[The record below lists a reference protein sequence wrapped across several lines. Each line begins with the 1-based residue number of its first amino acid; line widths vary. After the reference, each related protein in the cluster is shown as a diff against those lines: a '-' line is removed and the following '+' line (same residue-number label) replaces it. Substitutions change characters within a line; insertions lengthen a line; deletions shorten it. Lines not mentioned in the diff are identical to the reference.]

1 MRWADIKTEL
11 TKDSVRKKERLALF
25 RSIESAWNTGGTD
38 QVEEWLLE
46 QIEDTIT
53 HAKSLQR
60 QLVGNRESK
69 GEEDTD
75 ENED

>member
-46 QIEDTIT
+46 QIENTIT

>member
-25 RSIESAWNTGGTD
+25 GSIESAWNTGGTD

-53 HAKSLQR
+53 YAKSLQR
-60 QLVGNRESK
+60 QLVDNRESK
-69 GEEDTD
+69 GEQDTD

>member
-25 RSIESAWNTGGTD
+25 RSIEAAWNTGGTD